1 VQQELDYGKSTQIMT
16 VGLETVVSYF
26 PEETTQRSNFDYLAP
41 ITPDDMKGPDETRR
55 LHDACAAEIMAE
67 MVAKRALKS
76 SGLAPSD
83 INLLVT
89 QNIGG
94 RYIMPGLG
102 TFLHDALGL
111 PEKVPAWN
119 LQTSCASFVDGCE
132 LGRNMV
138 LAGNYRRV
146 LLVTVTALNTGGWG
160 VDQSTA
166 FAAAAGDGAGAAII
180 SDRNTR
186 FEILSYSNRT
196 LGEIYNEMKVDFCS
210 TENPELMVGRP
221 ASNVVSGLHVTESFF
236 DWAQTR
242 GGKAFARDA
251 IADAMKEARLTLSDL
266 DLIVPHQAHK
276 FMMDI
281 WIEGLEEAGVPAD
294 KWRDTWNKY
303 GNIGAVDVA
312 ATLPELVENGDI
324 PRDAV
329 IAFFAPGAGGH
340 TPTMIVKYLG

>member
-1 VQQELDYGKSTQIMT
+1 MT

-26 PEETTQRSNFDYLAP
+26 PDEITQSSDFDYLAP
-41 ITPDDMKGPDETRR
+41 ITPNDMKGPDETRR
-55 LHDACAAEIMAE
+55 LHDTCAAEIMAE
-67 MVAKRALKS
+67 RVAKRALES
-76 SGLAPSD
+76 AGLTPPD
-83 INLLVT
+83 IDLLVT

-94 RYIMPGLG
+94 QYIMPGLG
-102 TFLHDALGL
+102 TFLHDALDL
-111 PEKVPAWN
+111 PEKTPAWN

-138 LAGNYRRV
+138 LAGIYRRV

-166 FAAAAGDGAGAAII
+166 FAAAAGDGAGAGII
-180 SDRNTR
+180 SDQNTK

-210 TENPELMVGRP
+210 TENPELLLERP
-221 ASNVVSGLHVTESFF
+221 ESNVVAGLHVTESFF
-236 DWAQTR
+236 EWAQIH
-242 GGKAFARDA
+242 GGKTFARDA
-251 IADAMKEARLTLSDL
+251 IADALKEARLAFSDL

-276 FMMDI
+276 FMLDV
-281 WIEGLEEAGVPAD
+281 WIEGMVEAGVPAD
-294 KWRDTWNKY
+294 KWRDTWDKY

-312 ATLPELVENGDI
+312 ATLSELVENEDI
-324 PRDAV
+324 PAEAI

-340 TPTMIVKYLG
+340 TPTMIVKYLD